1 MTWHKQNTQGSHYS
15 LQQHLHV
22 PSRKAWCMV
31 HGTWCMVLH
40 GGGCCGARTQ
50 IEVTKVVRKA
60 EDQKEDTSTCLRV
73 PAGSL
78 ELLFRNISLG
88 KVCTAK
94 YLIARATAAV
104 SQAAQRSAMHKEE
117 QMGTLLL
124 ARGVP
129 PITNQATQPIAL
141 DIGGMCYST
150 TNTYS
155 MQAYV
160 QRYGCPRGTPKY

>member
-1 MTWHKQNTQGSHYS
+1 MTWHKQNTQGVTLFFAATFARAITKSI
-15 LQQHLHV
+15 
-22 PSRKAWCMV
+22 A
-31 HGTWCMVLH
+31 WCMVLH
-40 GGGCCGARTQ
+40 GRWCGAHTQ

-94 YLIARATAAV
+94 YLIARATVAV

-117 QMGTLLL
+117 QTDTLLL

-141 DIGGMCYST
+141 DIGGICYST
-150 TNTYS
+150 MNTYS
-155 MQAYV
+155 IQAYV

>member
-1 MTWHKQNTQGSHYS
+1 
-15 LQQHLHV
+15 
-22 PSRKAWCMV
+22 
-31 HGTWCMVLH
+31 MVLH

-50 IEVTKVVRKA
+50 IEVTKVVKKA

-141 DIGGMCYST
+141 DIGGMCYSA

-160 QRYGCPRGTPKY
+160 QRYGCPRGTPTY